1 MAYTNATLRNY
12 NSAPPGRGLYR
23 YDTTDDYPTVDT
35 ANYFNNQTNDT
46 LLAVGDFIMTCH
58 WTTAVF
64 TGTINQVSALSG
76 YVVTSGGERLVFSM
90 MNNRAASALR
100 AKRAE
105 DAVGIRLARFERIFS
120 GGDRGPASATASVR

>member
-64 TGTINQVSALSG
+64 TGTINQVSWF
-76 YVVTSGGERLVFSM
+76 VVTNVIANNAAANAGAVNVAQVILQSGVVS
-90 MNNRAASALR
+90 SI
-100 AKRAE
+100 
-105 DAVGIRLARFERIFS
+105 D
-120 GGDRGPASATASVR
+120 